1 MEKNELSCRN
11 APIDDLSYRKMA
23 MAITEKGR
31 PATLDDDSR
40 SVEVVGATESPVPM
54 MDWSRGEMVPE
65 VLLMSGCDMPETKQ
79 MPLLNNHDRYSS
91 LAVIGSYRDIRIEKD
106 QLIGRA
112 YFSAAPEVE
121 GIYTRVKEGHLTDFS
136 AGYRTL
142 EALFI
147 PAGQK
152 QAINGRTFDGPM
164 KVVIKWAPKEMSICP
179 IGADANAKARAA
191 TAPDLINERQIK
203 KEVNMDKKVREF
215 LESRGLA
222 KDATEEQAYAYLQKL
237 DLRTEAPAAVSVP
250 SPTVD
255 EVKVRTEAARA
266 EQTRCL
272 EIRGLCTHAGVTDEK
287 EIAPFITENKS
298 VEEVRRAMFDR
309 LVKKPAETPGFRPSI
324 EVGADERD
332 KFRAAAGDAI
342 LIRSGSAIEKP
353 AAGAI
358 ELAGF
363 SLKEI
368 AREALR
374 ISGRSISG
382 QPMEMVGRALTTS
395 DLPNILL
402 NVANK
407 SLFEGYETAE
417 ETWQAWCAT
426 GSVSDF
432 KKQTIVRASETQD
445 LDEIKEDDEYKYDKQ
460 SDSKEEFKIAT
471 YGKIYKISRQVIIN
485 DDLGAIIDIPKAHG
499 QAAARKVGD
508 LPYAVLTANAA
519 MGDGVALFHA
529 THGNLGSAGVP
540 SETTIAEMIKLMKL
554 QKDIAGKRRLNI
566 RAQFFIAPA
575 TLEGSAEVFF
585 TSNQFTGGSGT
596 ADSSRTN
603 PYAGNRFTRVYEPR
617 LDDASTTAWYVAG
630 SKGKTVKVFFLNGV
644 QTPYMETREGWTVD
658 GVECK
663 VRIDAGAKAVD
674 WKAMGKNAGA

>member
-1 MEKNELSCRN
+1 MEEKNELSCRN
-11 APIDDLSYRKMA
+11 APSDDLSYRKMSVQV
-23 MAITEKGR
+23 TDKGG
-31 PATLDDDSR
+31 PATLDETTR
-40 SVEVVGATESPVPM
+40 SIEVVGATENPVPM
-54 MDWSRGEMVPE
+54 YDWQRGEMVPE
-65 VLLMSGCDMPETKQ
+65 VLLMSGCQMPETRQ
-79 MPLLNNHDRYSS
+79 MPLLDNHDRYSS
-91 LAVIGSYRDIRIEKD
+91 SAVIGSYRDMRVEKD
-106 QLIGRA
+106 KLLGRG
-112 YFSAAPEVE
+112 YFSTVPEVE

-136 AGYRTL
+136 AGYKVL
-142 EALFI
+142 ESQFI

-152 QAINGRTFDGPM
+152 QVINGRSFDGPM
-164 KVVIKWAPKEMSICP
+164 KVITKWAPKEMSICP
-179 IGADANAKARAA
+179 IGADAQAKARAA
-191 TAPDLINERQIK
+191 TAPDLINAGQIK
-203 KEVNMDKKVREF
+203 KEVNMDKKLREF

-237 DLRTEAPAAVSVP
+237 DLRTETPAAVSVP

-272 EIRGLCTHAGVTDEK
+272 EIRGLCTQAGVTDEK
-287 EIAPFITENKS
+287 EIDTFVRENKS
-298 VEEVRRAMFDR
+298 VEEVRKAMFDR

-353 AAGAI
+353 AAGAMD
-358 ELAGF
+358 LAGF
-363 SLKEI
+363 SLKEM

-395 DLPNILL
+395 DLPNILA

-407 SLFEGYETAE
+407 SLFEGYEGAQ
-417 ETWQAWCAT
+417 ETWSQWCAT

-432 KKQTIVRASETQD
+432 KKQTIVRVSETQD
-445 LDEIKEDDEYKYDKQ
+445 LDEIREEDEYKYDKQ

-471 YGKIYKISRQVIIN
+471 YGKIYKVSRQTLIN
-485 DDLGAIIDIPKAHG
+485 DDLGALTDIPRAHG
-499 QAAARKVGD
+499 EAAARKVGD

-529 THGNLGSAGVP
+529 NHGNLGTTGVL

-566 RAQFFIAPA
+566 RPEFIIAPV
-575 TLEGSAEVFF
+575 TVEGSAEVFF
-585 TSNQFTGGSGT
+585 TSNQFAGDLKSAT
-596 ADSSRTN
+596 RTN

-617 LDDASTTAWYVAG
+617 LDDASVSAWYIAG
-630 SKGKTVKVFFLNGV
+630 PKGKTVTVFFLNGV

-658 GVECK
+658 GVEFK

-674 WKAMGKNAGA
+674 WKAIGKNAGA